1 MSMNRISGVIRSRLS
16 VVAIAL
22 LSSGIV
28 GSSYAGTRTGVFNW
42 LASDTISPGQM
53 AVTCTFTWSDLRP
66 FQVPRTLVVDN
77 TAPAGTVLHRWGY
90 GEFADYQYNCTGGAR
105 GSYGYYV
112 SSSSALIASVR
123 AEGQY
128 IEGPDGGEI
137 VSPGGYVFSTSV
149 PGIGLKIYATP
160 YYHSDFSSE
169 NDRRKALTIANAQGS
184 APYDSGVEYGTNTLN
199 NGVFGISF
207 KMNSPRGSDSVNSTY
222 YQFQDTT
229 LSVSLRAE
237 LIKTGTITASDYGT
251 PVSLSMRT
259 STYNV
264 FSQTTSQTGDVYS
277 AQEFSGSGI
286 TLASPACML
295 NNENYDV
302 NMGDWVAYTW
312 GGAVRRGNEKLID
325 ISLKCT
331 GAANNV
337 YFRFEDAGSATAS
350 TDKNIRVYKS
360 AGSGTDVVDGL
371 EIELLYDGEHVDVD
385 GITLTD
391 TGTHGSYVSTNNS
404 ETQLYSSLD
413 TASFTARFL
422 QNGPISYLGP
432 VTGKVN
438 MWVTYE

>member
-28 GSSYAGTRTGVFNW
+28 GSSYAGTRTGILNW
-42 LASDTISPGQM
+42 SAYGDTISPGQM

-90 GEFADYQYNCTGGAR
+90 GEFADYQYNCTGGVR
-105 GSYGYYV
+105 GSTGSYV
-112 SSSSALIASVR
+112 SNTRAVAATVR
-123 AEGQY
+123 FEGAT
-128 IEGPDGGEI
+128 GMDN
-137 VSPGGYVFSTSV
+137 PGDYVFPTSV

-160 YYHSDFSSE
+160 YYHSDFYSE
-169 NDRRKALTIANAQGS
+169 SVRSGTLTIANAQGS

-199 NGVFGISF
+199 NGVFSLSF
-207 KMNSPRGSDSVNSTY
+207 GMNSPRGSDSVNSNY
-222 YQFQDTT
+222 YQFQDTSV
-229 LSVSLRAE
+229 SVSLRAE

-312 GGAVRRGNEKLID
+312 GGAVRRGNEKLVD
-325 ISLKCT
+325 LSLKCT

-337 YFRFEDAGSATAS
+337 YFRFEDAGTATAS

-360 AGSGTDVVDGL
+360 VGSGTDVVDGL
-371 EIELLYDGEHVDVD
+371 EIELLYNGEHVDVD
-385 GITLTD
+385 GTTLTNI
-391 TGTHGSYVSTNNS
+391 GTRGSYVSTNNN
-404 ETQLYSSLD
+404 ETQIYSSLD
-413 TASFTARFL
+413 TARFTARFL
-422 QNGPISYLGP
+422 QNGQISYLGP

>member
-1 MSMNRISGVIRSRLS
+1 MSRVSGVIRSRLS

-28 GSSYAGTRTGVFNW
+28 GSSYAGTRTGVYNW
-42 LASDTISPGQM
+42 NRGDTISPGQM

-66 FQVPRTLVVDN
+66 FQIPRTLVVDN
-77 TAPAGTVLHRWGY
+77 TAPAGTVLHSWAY
-90 GEFADYQYNCTGGAR
+90 GEFADYQYNCTGGVR
-105 GSYGYYV
+105 GS
-112 SSSSALIASVR
+112 SSTYASSTRAISASVR
-123 AEGQY
+123 ASGQFNDEVGF
-128 IEGPDGGEI
+128 I
-137 VSPGGYVFSTSV
+137 SPGGYVFSTSV

-160 YYHSDFSSE
+160 YYHSDFYSE
-169 NDRRKALTIANAQGS
+169 TTRSATLTIANAQGS
-184 APYDSGVEYGTNTLN
+184 APYDSGVEYGTNVQN
-199 NGVFGISF
+199 NGVFEIFFGMISPHY
-207 KMNSPRGSDSVNSTY
+207 NDSVNGHY
-222 YQFQDTT
+222 YQFHDTSV
-229 LSVSLRAE
+229 SVSLRAE
-237 LIKTGTITASDYGT
+237 LIKTGTITASDYGR

-259 STYNV
+259 SKSV
-264 FSQTTSQTGDVYS
+264 FSQTSSQTGDVYS
-277 AQEFSGSGI
+277 SQEFSGSGI

-312 GGAVRRGNEKLID
+312 GGSVRRGDEKLVD

-371 EIELLYDGEHVDVD
+371 EIELLYNGEHVDVD
-385 GITLTD
+385 GTTLTNI
-391 TGTHGSYVSTNNS
+391 GTRGSYVSTNNN
-404 ETQLYSSLD
+404 ETQIYSSQS
-413 TASFTARFL
+413 AARFTARFL
-422 QNGPISYLGP
+422 QNGQISYLGP

>member
-1 MSMNRISGVIRSRLS
+1 MRMSRVSGAIRSRLS
-16 VVAIAL
+16 VVVIAL

-28 GSSYAGTRTGVFNW
+28 GSSYAGTRTGILNW
-42 LASDTISPGQM
+42 SAYGDTISPGQM

-77 TAPAGTVLHRWGY
+77 TAPAGTVLHRWEY

-105 GSYGYYV
+105 GSDGYYV
-112 SSSSALIASVR
+112 SSSLAIAATIRVL
-123 AEGQY
+123 APTGM
-128 IEGPDGGEI
+128 DN
-137 VSPGGYVFSTSV
+137 PGDYVFPTSV

-160 YYHSDFSSE
+160 YYHSDFSTEIVRGKTLS
-169 NDRRKALTIANAQGS
+169 IVNAQGS
-184 APYDSGVEYGTNTLN
+184 APYDSGVEYGTNTMN
-199 NGVFGISF
+199 NGLFSLSFGMI
-207 KMNSPRGSDSVNSTY
+207 SPRGSDSVNSNY
-222 YQFQDTT
+222 YQFQDT
-229 LSVSLRAE
+229 LVSVSLRAE

-259 STYNV
+259 SGINV

-312 GGAVRRGNEKLID
+312 GGAVRRGNENMVD

-337 YFRFEDAGSATAS
+337 YFRFEDAGTATAS
-350 TDKNIRVYKS
+350 TDKNIRVYES

-371 EIELLYDGEHVDVD
+371 EIELLYNGEHVDVD
-385 GITLTD
+385 GTTLTNI
-391 TGTHGSYVSTNNS
+391 GTRGSYVSTNNN
-404 ETQLYSSLD
+404 ETQIYSSLD
-413 TASFTARFL
+413 TARFTARFL
-422 QNGPISYLGP
+422 QNGQISYLGP